1 MIEDL
6 TTRAD
11 GADRVDFDWGHILW
25 LDGAALTGGEG
36 LTVGR
41 VTIESGKAN
50 GEHYHPNCNEALYLL
65 SGRLRHSL
73 GEEETV
79 LEPGDLLHIPRGER
93 HAAES
98 VGTADAVA
106 VIAYDAADREVEFVG
121 AAGGE

>member
-1 MIEDL
+1 MIDDL
-6 TTRAD
+6 TTRAGD
-11 GADRVDFDWGHILW
+11 ADRVDFEWGHILW

-50 GEHYHPNCNEALYLL
+50 AEHSHPNCNEALYLL

-73 GEEETV
+73 GDAATV

-98 VGTADAVA
+98 VGTGDAVA
-106 VIAYDAADREVEFVG
+106 VIAYDAADREVAVV
-121 AAGGE
+121 AV